1 MKEINAL
8 VVDDLAEV
16 RTIVKAVLKRM
27 GAKGIYE
34 ATNGLEALRIL
45 AEKDESGKPISQDIN
60 VILCD
65 INMPKMDG
73 ISFLREIRKS
83 EEFNRVAVIMIT
95 GEGTKEKIV
104 EAIKL
109 GADSFII
116 KPYTLKTVED
126 KITKV
131 LERKGA
137 GMIRPQEP

>member
-1 MKEINAL
+1 
-8 VVDDLAEV
+8 
-16 RTIVKAVLKRM
+16 M

-45 AEKDESGKPISQDIN
+45 AEKDESGKAISQDIN

-83 EEFNRVAVIMIT
+83 EEFNRVAIIMIT
-95 GEGTKEKIV
+95 GEGTKEKVV

-109 GADSFII
+109 GADAFII

-131 LERKGA
+131 LERRG
-137 GMIRPQEP
+137 ISDSQV